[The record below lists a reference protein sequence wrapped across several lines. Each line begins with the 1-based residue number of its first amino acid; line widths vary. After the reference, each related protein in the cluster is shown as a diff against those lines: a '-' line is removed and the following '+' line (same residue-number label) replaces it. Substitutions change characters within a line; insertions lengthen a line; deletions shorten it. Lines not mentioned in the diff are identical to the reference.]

1 MGFIMN
7 KDKSLNE
14 MMLNLFNK
22 STIVDLSSETISE
35 SKSLS
40 GRIYQDPEHNG
51 EFELDRVLTDIY
63 APQLIIFLPDKPNGT
78 GILIIPGGGYQA
90 VMLDKEGTALAPE
103 FLSQGYTLFVL
114 SYRLPSPAEEENINK
129 TFIDAISAMLY
140 IRKNADKWHLQRHR
154 IGVLG
159 FSAGGHIASTF
170 VNQICDFKR
179 SSDSK
184 EQEIFAIPDF
194 VGLIYPVISMKDD
207 VTHPGSRKQLLGD
220 NSTSENIIQYS
231 ADLNVTS
238 CFPPVFL
245 LHCCDDDLVSIE
257 NSLLMYR
264 GLIEKGVSA
273 EMHLYE
279 KGGHGFSIQW
289 ATDLP
294 VGGWIKL
301 FMDWMYSHGFK

>member
-1 MGFIMN
+1 M
-7 KDKSLNE
+7 
-14 MMLNLFNK
+14 
-22 STIVDLSSETISE
+22 
-35 SKSLS
+35 
-40 GRIYQDPEHNG
+40 
-51 EFELDRVLTDIY
+51 
-63 APQLIIFLPDKPNGT
+63 
-78 GILIIPGGGYQA
+78 
-90 VMLDKEGTALAPE
+90 
-103 FLSQGYTLFVL
+103 
-114 SYRLPSPAEEENINK
+114 
-129 TFIDAISAMLY
+129 
-140 IRKNADKWHLQRHR
+140 
-154 IGVLG
+154 
-159 FSAGGHIASTF
+159 
-170 VNQICDFKR
+170 NQICDFKR

-279 KGGHGFSIQW
+279 KGGHGFSVQW

>member
-1 MGFIMN
+1 
-7 KDKSLNE
+7 
-14 MMLNLFNK
+14 
-22 STIVDLSSETISE
+22 
-35 SKSLS
+35 
-40 GRIYQDPEHNG
+40 
-51 EFELDRVLTDIY
+51 
-63 APQLIIFLPDKPNGT
+63 
-78 GILIIPGGGYQA
+78 
-90 VMLDKEGTALAPE
+90 MLDKEGTALAPE

-114 SYRLPSPAEEENINK
+114 SYRLPSPVEGENINK

-279 KGGHGFSIQW
+279 KGGHGLVFSGPQIFLLE
-289 ATDLP
+289 D
-294 VGGWIKL
+294 G
-301 FMDWMYSHGFK
+301 